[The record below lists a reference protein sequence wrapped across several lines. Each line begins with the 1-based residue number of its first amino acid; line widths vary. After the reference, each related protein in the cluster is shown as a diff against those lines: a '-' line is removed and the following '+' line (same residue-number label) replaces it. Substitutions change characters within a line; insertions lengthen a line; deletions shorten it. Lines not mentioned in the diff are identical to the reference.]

1 MKLIF
6 FFQIFKNGRLSYFID
21 GCGVIG
27 NWMLYVNC
35 VRYFGEQNLVVVQE
49 GENIYYEVC
58 KDIFMGIELLVWYGD
73 MYIQFMG
80 IFVIF
85 QKLEEFVNIF
95 IELES
100 KCIYQ

>member
-1 MKLIF
+1 
-6 FFQIFKNGRLSYFID
+6 
-21 GCGVIG
+21 
-27 NWMLYVNC
+27 MLYVNC